1 MCYGMAAY
9 LNQFK
14 KKIASQMGLAKTPE
28 DKNATKALMKIWGLS
43 GEQPQNIFYR
53 NRSECDSIWLPQVL
67 GDQEIGKQVREQI
80 NSIVSKEVK
89 QRPDLD
95 VWDMD
100 SIPSEKNSEKLFK
113 SKQWTVIF
121 EKGMGSYF
129 MRIYK
134 NS

>member
-1 MCYGMAAY
+1 MSAY

-14 KKIASQMGLAKTPE
+14 QKIASQMGLTKTPE

-43 GEQPQNIFYR
+43 GEQPKNVYYR

-67 GDQEIGKQVREQI
+67 GDPEIGKQVREQI

-113 SKQWTVIF
+113 SKQWTVIL
-121 EKGMGSYF
+121 EKGTGSYF

>member
-1 MCYGMAAY
+1 MSAY

-14 KKIASQMGLAKTPE
+14 RRFAREKGLANRDNLIDPHG
-28 DKNATKALMKIWGLS
+28 TKALLEQWGLTQN
-43 GEQPQNIFYR
+43 QPWNIFYR
-53 NRSECDSIWLPQVL
+53 NRNEYDSIWLPLVL
-67 GDQEIGKQVREQI
+67 GDPEIGKQVREQI

-121 EKGMGSYF
+121 EKGTGSYF

>member
-1 MCYGMAAY
+1 MSAY

-14 KKIASQMGLAKTPE
+14 QKIASQMGLTKTPE

-43 GEQPQNIFYR
+43 GEQPKNVYYR

-67 GDQEIGKQVREQI
+67 CDPEIGGQVREQI

-121 EKGMGSYF
+121 EKGTAGNYF

>member
-1 MCYGMAAY
+1 MSAY

-14 KKIASQMGLAKTPE
+14 QKIASQMGLTKTKE

-53 NRSECDSIWLPQVL
+53 NRSECDSIYLPLVL
-67 GDQEIGKQVREQI
+67 SDPEIGEQVREKI

-95 VWDMD
+95 VWDMEG
-100 SIPSEKNSEKLFK
+100 IPSEKDSEKLFK

-121 EKGMGSYF
+121 EKGAGRYF
-129 MRIYK
+129 VRIYK